1 MAIDISE
8 TLYRRKDIR
17 LSTRIA
23 AEELAK
29 AARPDGTVII
39 AYPYLAYKMN
49 VCKRTAFRAIANL
62 GLKAQIIAKRVRRRK
77 DSALHEINIYK
88 FTCKFRRPS
97 AHPFSYRTAHQ
108 SNGDISSKMASTPK
122 NPEEERKEDLRSL
135 REEIRIQEKMLR
147 ILDLTPGSIPY
158 EELAAK
164 IARLQARL
172 AALTSAS
179 AEQETGAQGP
189 A

>member
-1 MAIDISE
+1 VRHIDISD
-8 TLYRRKDIR
+8 TLYRRTDIR

-39 AYPYLAYKMN
+39 AYPYLARRMN
-49 VCKRTAFRAIANL
+49 VCLRTAFRAIENL
-62 GLKAQIIAKRVRRRK
+62 GLKAKIITKRVRRRK
-77 DSALHEINIYK
+77 DSALHEINIYH
-88 FTCKFRRPS
+88 FTCKFRRLT
-97 AHPFSYRTAHQ
+97 AHPFSSRTAHQ
-108 SNGDISSKMASTPK
+108 SNGDISAKTSSTPI

-158 EELAAK
+158 EALTAK

-172 AALTSAS
+172 AAQTS
-179 AEQETGAQGP
+179 AQGP